1 MKKNILFII
10 LIVLG
15 ISFIAYVISQI
26 IEIEILKP
34 SYDRRMESFYGKI
47 DEIKYEIDS
56 LPIIKINNNIFL
68 LLDSR
73 MHDLGLKVGDSIIKR
88 SNSFD
93 YIIYRKD
100 SSDKWVLIF
109 GNP

>member
-15 ISFIAYVISQI
+15 ISLIAYIISQI

-34 SYDRRMESFYGKI
+34 SYDRRMESFNGKI
-47 DEIKYEIDS
+47 EEIKYEIDS
-56 LPIIKINNNIFL
+56 LPIIKIKNDIFL

-73 MHDLGLKVGDSIIKR
+73 MHDLGLKVGDSII
-88 SNSFD
+88 
-93 YIIYRKD
+93 
-100 SSDKWVLIF
+100 
-109 GNP
+109 